1 MIYTS
6 NLTITGTMS
15 NIPVYT
21 NNMAAPNGY
30 SNISINSDINITG
43 NVYSTGHMDTGA
55 TMYATFRLNSN
66 MYFSTASNQEIY
78 GTGYQINYDYT
89 SADMSAMSNMPMA
102 VPRNQIYNQTT
113 GVITVPV
120 SGLYHLFM
128 QGSFSNDTSKEK
140 YEPCNGVYYYFLNHS
155 YSNARRAASM
165 SARPLQSTSM
175 TTFLLAGDRI
185 LPTFYSDDSNAVL
198 VIDQGETYVGFLV
211 LSTVTPTHSNYFRTQ

>member
-6 NLTITGTMS
+6 NLTITGNMS

-21 NNMAAPNGY
+21 NNMGAVNGF
-30 SNISINSDINITG
+30 SNISINSDINIAG
-43 NVYSTGHMDTGA
+43 SVFSTGHMDTGA
-55 TMYATFRLNSN
+55 TIYATFRLNSN
-66 MYFSTASNQEIY
+66 MYFSPSNQELY
-78 GTGYQINYDYT
+78 GTGYKLNYDYT
-89 SADMSAMSNMPMA
+89 AADMTAMSNMPMA

-128 QGSFSNDTSKEK
+128 QGSFSNDGSKAK
-140 YEPCNGVYYYFLNHS
+140 YEPNNGVYYYFLNHS

-185 LPTFYSDDSNAVL
+185 LPTFYSDDSNATL
-198 VIDQGETYVGFLV
+198 VSDRGESYVGFLV